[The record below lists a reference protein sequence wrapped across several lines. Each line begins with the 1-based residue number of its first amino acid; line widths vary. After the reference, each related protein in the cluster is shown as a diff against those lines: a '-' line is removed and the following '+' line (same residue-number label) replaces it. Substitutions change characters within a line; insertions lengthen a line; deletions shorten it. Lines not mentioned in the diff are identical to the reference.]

1 MCVALD
7 AARKHLSELWASSAR
22 KFQFLAT
29 PVRVPKAAPV
39 PEAEPKPP
47 PKLTETQAFESL
59 IGMPQSAP
67 AQSAKTA
74 ADGGGGSSSSSAAGS
89 SAAGSSAA
97 GSSAAGSSAAG
108 SSAAGSSAGSGS
120 GVLDSLRAGWI
131 PFGSRPIEKKKPAKE
146 PAARKRP
153 QTTLVKPEAAAMDFL
168 SPAAVELPGRLGRSD
183 VHARRVHKVRRMTM
197 PIVAGEGGIG
207 NELALKMQRSQSFGN
222 PDNRPAILEEC
233 VRAYRA
239 AAR

>member
-22 KFQFLAT
+22 KFEFLAT
-29 PVRVPKAAPV
+29 PVRAPKAAPV
-39 PEAEPKPP
+39 PDAEPKPP
-47 PKLTETQAFESL
+47 PKLTESQAFESL

-67 AQSAKTA
+67 PQSAKSVA
-74 ADGGGGSSSSSAAGS
+74 GGGGSSAGGSAASSSAASS
-89 SAAGSSAA
+89 SAASSSAA
-97 GSSAAGSSAAG
+97 SSSAAS
-108 SSAAGSSAGSGS
+108 SSAGGGS

-131 PFGSRPIEKKKPAKE
+131 PFGSRPVEKKKPAKE

-153 QTTLVKPEAAAMDFL
+153 QTTLIKPEAAAMDFL
-168 SPAAVELPGRLGRSD
+168 SPAAVELPDRLGRSD
-183 VHARRVHKVRRMTM
+183 VHSRRMHKVRRMTM

-207 NELALKMQRSQSFGN
+207 NELALKMQRSQAFGT

>member
-22 KFQFLAT
+22 QFQFLAT

-39 PEAEPKPP
+39 PEAEPKPA

-74 ADGGGGSSSSSAAGS
+74 ADGGDSSSSSSAGS
-89 SAAGSSAA
+89 
-97 GSSAAGSSAAG
+97 
-108 SSAAGSSAGSGS
+108 SSAGSSSAGSSSAADSSAGGSS

-153 QTTLVKPEAAAMDFL
+153 QTTLIKPEAAAVDFL
-168 SPAAVELPGRLGRSD
+168 SPAAVELPDRLGRSD
-183 VHARRVHKVRRMTM
+183 VHSRRMHKVRRMTM

-207 NELALKMQRSQSFGN
+207 NELALKMQRSQAFGT

>member
-22 KFQFLAT
+22 KFEFLAT
-29 PVRVPKAAPV
+29 PVRAPKAAPV
-39 PEAEPKPP
+39 PDAEPKPP
-47 PKLTETQAFESL
+47 PKLTESQAFESL

-67 AQSAKTA
+67 PQSAKTV
-74 ADGGGGSSSSSAAGS
+74 ADGGGSSAGGGSAGAGAASSSAASSSSAG
-89 SAAGSSAA
+89 G
-97 GSSAAGSSAAG
+97 
-108 SSAAGSSAGSGS
+108 GS

-153 QTTLVKPEAAAMDFL
+153 QTTLIKPEAAAMDFL
-168 SPAAVELPGRLGRSD
+168 SPAAVELPDRLGRSD

-207 NELALKMQRSQSFGN
+207 NELALKMQRSQSFGT

>member
-22 KFQFLAT
+22 KFEFLAT
-29 PVRVPKAAPV
+29 PVRAPKAAPV
-39 PEAEPKPP
+39 PDAEPKPP
-47 PKLTETQAFESL
+47 PKLTESQAFESL

-67 AQSAKTA
+67 PQSAKSV
-74 ADGGGGSSSSSAAGS
+74 ADGGG
-89 SAAGSSAA
+89 
-97 GSSAAGSSAAG
+97 
-108 SSAAGSSAGSGS
+108 SSAGGGS

-131 PFGSRPIEKKKPAKE
+131 PFGSRPVEKKKPAKE

-153 QTTLVKPEAAAMDFL
+153 QTTLIKPEAAAMDFL
-168 SPAAVELPGRLGRSD
+168 SPAAVELPDRLGRSD
-183 VHARRVHKVRRMTM
+183 VHSRRMHKVRRMTM

-207 NELALKMQRSQSFGN
+207 NELALKMQRSQAFGT

>member
-22 KFQFLAT
+22 QFQFLAT

-39 PEAEPKPP
+39 PDAEPKPP

-67 AQSAKTA
+67 AQAAKTA
-74 ADGGGGSSSSSAAGS
+74 ADGGDSSSSAGSSSSSAAGS
-89 SAAGSSAA
+89 SSAADSSAGSSSAA
-97 GSSAAGSSAAG
+97 G
-108 SSAAGSSAGSGS
+108 GS

-153 QTTLVKPEAAAMDFL
+153 QTTLIKPEAAAMDFL
-168 SPAAVELPGRLGRSD
+168 SPAAVELPDRLGRSD
-183 VHARRVHKVRRMTM
+183 VHLRRMHKVRRMTM

-207 NELALKMQRSQSFGN
+207 NELALKMQRSQSFGT

>member
-39 PEAEPKPP
+39 PDAEPTPP

-59 IGMPQSAP
+59 IGMPQPAP

-74 ADGGGGSSSSSAAGS
+74 ADGGGSSSSSAAGS
-89 SAAGSSAA
+89 SSAADSSAGSSSAA
-97 GSSAAGSSAAG
+97 G
-108 SSAAGSSAGSGS
+108 GS

-153 QTTLVKPEAAAMDFL
+153 QTTLIKPEAAAVDFL
-168 SPAAVELPGRLGRSD
+168 SPAAVELPNRLGRSD
-183 VHARRVHKVRRMTM
+183 VHSRRMHKVRRMTM

-207 NELALKMQRSQSFGN
+207 NELALKMQRSQAFGT

>member
-22 KFQFLAT
+22 KFEFLAT
-29 PVRVPKAAPV
+29 PVRAPKAAPV
-39 PEAEPKPP
+39 PDAEPKPP
-47 PKLTETQAFESL
+47 PKLTESQAFESL

-67 AQSAKTA
+67 PQSAKSVA
-74 ADGGGGSSSSSAAGS
+74 GGGGSSAG
-89 SAAGSSAA
+89 G
-97 GSSAAGSSAAG
+97 
-108 SSAAGSSAGSGS
+108 GS

-131 PFGSRPIEKKKPAKE
+131 PFGSRPVEKKKPAKE

-153 QTTLVKPEAAAMDFL
+153 QTTLIKPEAAAMDFL
-168 SPAAVELPGRLGRSD
+168 SPAAVELPDRLGRSD
-183 VHARRVHKVRRMTM
+183 VHSRRMHKVRRMTM

-207 NELALKMQRSQSFGN
+207 NELALKMQRSQAFGT

>member
-22 KFQFLAT
+22 KFQFQAT

-39 PEAEPKPP
+39 PDAEPKPP

-74 ADGGGGSSSSSAAGS
+74 ADGGDSSSSAAGSSSAGSSSSAAGS
-89 SAAGSSAA
+89 SAGSSSAA
-97 GSSAAGSSAAG
+97 G
-108 SSAAGSSAGSGS
+108 GS

-153 QTTLVKPEAAAMDFL
+153 QTTLIKPEAAAMDFL
-168 SPAAVELPGRLGRSD
+168 SPAAVELPDRLGRSD
-183 VHARRVHKVRRMTM
+183 VHSRRMNKVRRMTM

-207 NELALKMQRSQSFGN
+207 NELALKMQRSQSFGT